1 MATNLRNSRAN
12 SDSSSD
18 NNNNNNNT
26 LQVPNL
32 SLPPLNTLLLPFLPR
47 WQLSTWQH

>member
-18 NNNNNNNT
+18 NNNNNT

-32 SLPPLNTLLLPFLPR
+32 LLPPLNTLPLPFLPR
-47 WQLSTWQH
+47 